1 MFLIQN
7 TTLEASYCK
16 FFGFFFPNLSRK
28 RETENKAKLLLKETI
43 DKAKVFLF
51 A

>member
-1 MFLIQN
+1 MQN
-7 TTLEASYCK
+7 ATLEASYCK
-16 FFGFFFPNLSRK
+16 FFFFFKYHSR
-28 RETENKAKLLLKETI
+28 RRGAENKAKLLLKETI